1 MISPVR
7 VQNKSVRMEGEMLKL
22 TGWTRKVTG
31 HGVVYYVRRGTSETR
46 YLALSVEAGTDNSW
60 LI

>member
-1 MISPVR
+1 
-7 VQNKSVRMEGEMLKL
+7 MEGEMLKL